1 MLTMSVEADEE
12 SYAVDMRHHSVV
24 VSNVLFYVQLALYM
38 YYTFDLDTTLLKMN
52 FLHTLTV
59 FLVFLNAC

>member
-24 VSNVLFYVQLALYM
+24 VSYVLQQLTLCVSYCLLHHFQSHDRELLNR
-38 YYTFDLDTTLLKMN
+38 TRDLPA
-52 FLHTLTV
+52 HT
-59 FLVFLNAC
+59 

>member
-24 VSNVLFYVQLALYM
+24 VSYVLQQL
-38 YYTFDLDTTLLKMN
+38 TLCASYCLLPISQSGITEQDK
-52 FLHTLTV
+52 
-59 FLVFLNAC
+59 